1 MTVRN
6 RAAREED
13 VEPALDLFVGTLHD
27 MLARNGVDPG
37 ELARDEW
44 RYGYPHVYRTG
55 IFRVAEEDGGL
66 VAICHAIVRGP
77 LWFLSGF
84 WARPDRQRTG
94 IGGRLL
100 REVWDEG
107 RARGASTFF
116 TWSSID
122 LTAMAS
128 YLRRGMLPGYQ
139 ILSFVGEPV
148 GATQLAADVAPLTLD
163 VAAEIDR
170 DVIGTAR
177 DIDHGFW
184 LTEPGRIGRAVVRG
198 GRTLGYYYVRA
209 GTIGPAAWTAS
220 ADADAVLGRAV
231 ADAREQSAVVRLR
244 ALGASHDTIRFALAR
259 GLRLAGYSHLLA
271 TAAFGHLERY
281 APSGPT
287 LF

>member
-1 MTVRN
+1 MRD

-13 VEPALDLFVGTLHD
+13 VEPALDLFVGTLRD
-27 MLARNGVDPG
+27 MLARNGIDPG

-44 RYGYPHVYRTG
+44 RYGYPHVFRTG
-55 IFRVAEEDGGL
+55 IFRVAEDDSGL

-84 WARPDRQRTG
+84 WTRPDRQKSG

-107 RARGASTFF
+107 RTRGASTFF

-139 ILSFVGEPV
+139 ILSFVGEPNGTTPV
-148 GATQLAADVAPLTLD
+148 PSDIAPLTL
-163 VAAEIDR
+163 EIASALDR

-177 DIDHGFW
+177 EIDHGFW
-184 LTEPGRIGRAVVRG
+184 SNEPGRVGRAVMRG
-198 GRTLGYYYVRA
+198 GRAVGYYYVRSGA
-209 GTIGPAAWTAS
+209 IGPAAWSSS
-220 ADADAVLGRAV
+220 ADADVVLRSAL
-231 ADAREQSAVVRLR
+231 ADARAQSAIVRLR
-244 ALGASHDTIRFALAR
+244 ALGANHDTIRFALAN
-259 GLRLAGYSHLLA
+259 GLRLTGYSHLLT
-271 TAAFGHLERY
+271 TASFGHLDRY

>member
-1 MTVRN
+1 MTVRI

-13 VEPALDLFVGTLHD
+13 VEPALDLFLSTLRD
-27 MLARNGVDPG
+27 MLKRNGFDPG
-37 ELARDEW
+37 DLPRDEW
-44 RYGYPHVYRTG
+44 RYGYPHVFRTG
-55 IFRVAEEDGGL
+55 ILRVAEDDGEL

-84 WARPDRQRTG
+84 WTRSDRQRSG

-122 LTAMAS
+122 LTAMSS

-139 ILSFVGEPV
+139 ILSFAGEPAPMSEV
-148 GATQLAADVAPLTLD
+148 ISGEPLKLDIATAL
-163 VAAEIDR
+163 DR

-177 DIDHGFW
+177 EIDHAFW
-184 LTEPGRIGRAVVRG
+184 LSEPGRIGRAVVRDG
-198 GRTLGYYYVRA
+198 HAIGYHYVRA
-209 GTIGPAAWTAS
+209 GAIGPAAWTTT
-220 ADADAVLGRAV
+220 ADADVVLRSAL
-231 ADAREQSAVVRLR
+231 ADALAQSPSVRLR
-244 ALGASHDTIRFALAR
+244 ALGSNHDAIRFALAS
-259 GLRLAGYSHLLA
+259 GLRLVSCSHLLT
-271 TAAFGHLERY
+271 TAPFGHLDRY

>member
-1 MTVRN
+1 VTVRS
-6 RAAREED
+6 RDARKED
-13 VEPALDLFVGTLHD
+13 VEPALDLFVGTLRD
-27 MLARNGVDPG
+27 MLTRNGVDPG
-37 ELARDEW
+37 DLARDEW
-44 RYGYPHVYRTG
+44 RYGYPHIFRTG
-55 IFRVAEEDGGL
+55 IFRVAEDDGEL

-84 WARPDRQRTG
+84 WTRPDRQRTG

-128 YLRRGMLPGYQ
+128 YLKQGMLPGYQ
-139 ILSFVGEPV
+139 ILSFVGEP
-148 GATQLAADVAPLTLD
+148 THAAPDASDVAPLTL
-163 VAAEIDR
+163 EITSALDR
-170 DVIGTAR
+170 DVLGTTR
-177 DIDHGFW
+177 EIDHSFW
-184 LTEPGRIGRAVVRG
+184 LTEPGRIGRAVVRD
-198 GRTLGYYYVRA
+198 GRALGYYYARA

-220 ADADAVLGRAV
+220 AHAHVVLGRAL
-231 ADAREQSAVVRLR
+231 AEAHAQSGTVRLR
-244 ALGASHDTIRFALAR
+244 ALGANHDTIRFALGS
-259 GLRLAGYSHLLA
+259 GLRLAGYSHLVT
-271 TAAFGHLERY
+271 TAPFGHLDRY

>member
-1 MTVRN
+1 MTVQV

-13 VEPALDLFVGTLHD
+13 VEPALDLFVGTLRD
-27 MLARNGVDPG
+27 MLARNGIDPG
-37 ELARDEW
+37 ELPREEW
-44 RYGYPHVYRTG
+44 QYGYPHVFHTG
-55 IFRVAEEDGGL
+55 IFRVAEDDGEL

-84 WARPDRQRTG
+84 WTRTDRQKTG

-128 YLRRGMLPGYQ
+128 YLKRGMLPGYE
-139 ILSFVGEPV
+139 ILSFAGEP
-148 GATQLAADVAPLTLD
+148 ARAADATPEVGPLTLE
-163 VAAEIDR
+163 VASALDR

-177 DIDHGFW
+177 DIDHRFW
-184 LTEPGRIGRAVVRG
+184 QSEPGRSGRSVMRG
-198 GRTLGYYYVRA
+198 GRAIGYYYVRA
-209 GTIGPAAWTAS
+209 GTIGPAAWTARE
-220 ADADAVLGRAV
+220 DADAVLGAALAEARA
-231 ADAREQSAVVRLR
+231 QSATIRLR
-244 ALGASHDTIRFALAR
+244 ALGQNHDTIRFALDR
-259 GLRLAGYSHLLA
+259 GLRLVGYSHLLT
-271 TAAFGHLERY
+271 TAPFGQLERY

>member
-1 MTVRN
+1 VTVRD
-6 RAAREED
+6 RAARDED
-13 VEPALDLFVGTLHD
+13 VGPALDLFVGTLRD

-37 ELARDEW
+37 ELQRDEW
-44 RYGYPHVYRTG
+44 RYGYPHVFRSG
-55 IFRVAEEDGGL
+55 IFRIAEDDGEL

-84 WARPDRQRTG
+84 WTRTDRQKTG

-139 ILSFVGEPV
+139 ILSFVGEP
-148 GATQLAADVAPLTLD
+148 TQTTKVASDVAPLTL
-163 VAAEIDR
+163 EITSAVDR

-177 DIDHGFW
+177 EIDHGFW
-184 LTEPGRIGRAVVRG
+184 LTEPGRVGRAVVRG
-198 GRTLGYYYVRA
+198 GRAVGYYYVRA
-209 GTIGPAAWTAS
+209 GAIGPAAWTAS
-220 ADADAVLGRAV
+220 ADVGAVLGPAL
-231 ADAREQSAVVRLR
+231 ADAHAQSATVRLR
-244 ALGASHDTIRFALAR
+244 ALGANHDAIRFALAN
-259 GLRLAGYSHLLA
+259 GLRLAGCSHLLT
-271 TAAFGHLERY
+271 TAPFGHLDRY
-281 APSGPT
+281 TPSGPT